1 MSWEI
6 GTPNTATALAA
17 MSPESVRILWQ
28 KEVDVFEQNEDFW
41 GKFEGN
47 AKDSP
52 IRVINDTSV
61 DKGLKFRVTS
71 RAGYYG
77 RGKSGDFFS
86 DGCSVIGGLNL
97 RKIGIIRIC
106 RLTKLCDASCVVTG
120 NG

>member
-28 KEVDVFEQNEDFW
+28 KTVDVFEQQTDFW
-41 GKFEGN
+41 GLLEGQSR
-47 AKDSP
+47 DSS
-52 IRVINDTSV
+52 IMVINDTSV

-77 RGKSGDFFS
+77 RGKSGDALFTDS
-86 DGCSVIGGLNL
+86 DDFEKDVINNNEMQ
-97 RKIGIIRIC
+97 
-106 RLTKLCDASCVVTG
+106 A
-120 NG
+120 